1 MNKADIHFALDWLSW
16 RLFAHN
22 RKYSL
27 EYLDKMATKKLHE
40 AVSSPHTSMAVKVLA
55 QNGIL
60 SLKQAQKPG
69 TADKSC
75 NAMCKKIVQ
84 DADEEDFLS
93 LLANNT
99 RKIPEWRKLWNTVR
113 SNRMHRI

>member
-1 MNKADIHFALDWLSW
+1 MNKADIHFSLDWLSW

-22 RKYSL
+22 RKYSQ
-27 EYLDKMATKKLHE
+27 EYLDKMAVKKLRE

-60 SLKQAQKPG
+60 DLKQDPKPG

-75 NAMCKKIVQ
+75 NAMCKKVIQ
-84 DADEEDFLS
+84 EADEEDFLAI
-93 LLANNT
+93 LANNT
-99 RKIPEWRKLWNTVR
+99 RKIPEWRKLWNAIR
-113 SNRMHRI
+113 SNRIRRI